1 MEVNRNSL
9 LINRNRSASAFEK
22 VITTSRDPIVAD
34 RAIIVPTVIAAE
46 KAGWAEIPANCG
58 AARLI
63 L

>member
-1 MEVNRNSL
+1 M
-9 LINRNRSASAFEK
+9 INRNRSASAFEK